1 MITRLTHKV
10 LLAIACCFAL
20 VCVVPLSAG
29 AQGGIIKKGAQ
40 GVKKGVETGVDKTKE
55 GAEYV
60 GRETKEL
67 FTGEDKDKDT
77 HRMKSSESQ
86 STTTQHPNRTET
98 TTTSPKTTRSTGTT
112 SKSTTAG
119 STNIGHTRL
128 PATAGE
134 FPLLALAGALALMAS
149 GTPRLLRRRR

>member
-40 GVKKGVETGVDKTKE
+40 GVKKGVETGVEKTKE

-60 GRETKEL
+60 GRETKEGVEAVGRETKEL
-67 FTGEDKDKDT
+67 FTGEDKDT
-77 HRMKSSESQ
+77 R
-86 STTTQHPNRTET
+86 PVFLPR
-98 TTTSPKTTRSTGTT
+98 SPVFFRPADGF
-112 SKSTTAG
+112 
-119 STNIGHTRL
+119 RQL
-128 PATAGE
+128 PTDSILQ
-134 FPLLALAGALALMAS
+134 PLPMRHLPS
-149 GTPRLLRRRR
+149 GTDKERSYDHSIDP